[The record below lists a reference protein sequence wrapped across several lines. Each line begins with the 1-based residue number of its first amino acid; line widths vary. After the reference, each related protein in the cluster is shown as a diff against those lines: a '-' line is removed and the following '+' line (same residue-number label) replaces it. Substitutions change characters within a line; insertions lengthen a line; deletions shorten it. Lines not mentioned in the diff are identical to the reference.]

1 MSQRNCG
8 DFTRCSS
15 EQERKTKISSKASST
30 VLYTDDLS
38 HNSADTNRR
47 DSINTTVSRPI
58 SLRGSPTLG
67 PDATVITKISPSEG
81 VILPKIVDTGT
92 NAISLDRYHE
102 PSCYEKLHYMEMM
115 HSDNNNNNNS
125 NNNNDSVGRSKGC
138 SNESSNKY
146 FVEGPTKRPT
156 HDAMRSSSGSF
167 PTLPPISSLDSGILE
182 AEREH
187 SGNTLETPPVS
198 AFQGGPGGN
207 LGGSRNEYRARSA
220 SLFNYPLNGGLSN
233 SESSPNDSS
242 PVITSVPGYFRKTKF
257 ETSPQDVSSRQNT
270 PLPNKIRDV
279 DINQLGEDI
288 QATTGKFSRG
298 NLLTS
303 SVLTGEASMPGEEVY
318 SPALARGSAVTIH
331 DPEQTTSPPGTLS
344 PSSTRK
350 VVKPRRKKQCPI
362 CLKFF
367 ANLST
372 HKSTHL
378 TPEDRPHLCPIC
390 QRGFAR
396 NNDLIRHKKRHW
408 QDEVMAKAT
417 ASAKVRGPKGG
428 SDAAVTEYMKHE
440 RLKSLHQIEGTF
452 KCPYNS
458 ALIQLD
464 MEMYPEKAQPLKYG
478 TSNCH
483 QTGVFSRC
491 DTYKNH
497 LKALHFEYPSGTRKK
512 DRGSVPGR
520 CKHCGESF
528 DNVEVWLHDHV
539 GKTCGYT
546 YHR

>member
-1 MSQRNCG
+1 
-8 DFTRCSS
+8 
-15 EQERKTKISSKASST
+15 
-30 VLYTDDLS
+30 
-38 HNSADTNRR
+38 
-47 DSINTTVSRPI
+47 
-58 SLRGSPTLG
+58 
-67 PDATVITKISPSEG
+67 
-81 VILPKIVDTGT
+81 
-92 NAISLDRYHE
+92 
-102 PSCYEKLHYMEMM
+102 
-115 HSDNNNNNNS
+115 
-125 NNNNDSVGRSKGC
+125 
-138 SNESSNKY
+138 
-146 FVEGPTKRPT
+146 
-156 HDAMRSSSGSF
+156 MRSSGGSL
-167 PTLPPISSLDSGILE
+167 PILPPISSLDSGILE
-182 AEREH
+182 AERRH
-187 SGNTLETPPVS
+187 SGNTLESLPVS
-198 AFQGGPGGN
+198 ALQGGLGGN
-207 LGGSRNEYRARSA
+207 LGGDGGENRERSA
-220 SLFNYPLNGGLSN
+220 SLFSYPLSGSLSN
-233 SESSPNDSS
+233 AESSPNDLS
-242 PVITSVPGYFRKTKF
+242 PVIASVPGHLRKTKF
-257 ETSPQDVSSRQNT
+257 ETSLQDVPSGQNT
-270 PLPNKIRDV
+270 SLSSQIRDI
-279 DINQLGEDI
+279 DTNQPGEGI
-288 QATTGKFSRG
+288 HAAAGKFSQG
-298 NLLTS
+298 NFLAP
-303 SVLTGEASMPGEEVY
+303 SVLPAEASMPGERVY
-318 SPALARGSAVTIH
+318 SFAPARSSAVTVH
-331 DPEQTTSPPGTLS
+331 NPEQTISSSDTLPPSLA
-344 PSSTRK
+344 RK

-417 ASAKVRGPKGG
+417 ASAEVRGPKDG
-428 SDAAVTEYMKHE
+428 SDAAVTEHMKRE
-440 RLKSLHQIEGTF
+440 RLKSLHRIEGTF

-497 LKALHFEYPSGTRKK
+497 LRALHFEYPSGTRKK
-512 DRGSVPGR
+512 DRGSVPRR

-528 DNVEVWLHDHV
+528 ENVEVWLHDHV